1 MRWLFGRS
9 IGLTPRSAR
18 GNAQLR
24 CGAFVVALLLGM
36 QAVVAQAEQYVDAG
50 DFRVHYAAVNTTALT
65 PEVARQFGVE
75 RTRNRI
81 LLVLNAQ
88 QRIDG
93 RHQPVPATASGTA
106 TTLLGH
112 VQKLALR
119 PIREGDVHY
128 VVASFETLDGEFM
141 TIDAQ
146 VLPAGANAP
155 IQLKFRQ
162 QFYRD

>member
-1 MRWLFGRS
+1 MKWLTA
-9 IGLTPRSAR
+9 LTLALFALSAH
-18 GNAQLR
+18 
-24 CGAFVVALLLGM
+24 
-36 QAVVAQAEQYVDAG
+36 AEQFVDAG
-50 DFRVHYAAVNTTALT
+50 DYRVHYAALNTTALA
-65 PEVARQFGVE
+65 PQVARQFGVE
-75 RTRNRI
+75 RTRNEV

-93 RHQPVPATASGTA
+93 RYQPVAATASGTA

-119 PIREGDVHY
+119 PVREAEVHY
-128 VVASFETLDGEFM
+128 IIASFQVLDGEFV
-141 TIDAQ
+141 TLAVN

-155 IQLKFRQ
+155 LVVRFKQ